1 MLFRKLFRLL
11 VLGGA
16 VVGTTSG
23 SATPGQD
30 QQAAEKKPA
39 GGWAPDGG
47 TAKAQG
53 SEGGTTKAQGSDGG
67 TAKAQGSD
75 GGTTPDPGGGVN
87 GW

>member
-23 SATPGQD
+23 CATPGQD
-30 QQAAEKKPA
+30 QQAAEKKP
-39 GGWAPDGG
+39 DGG
-47 TAKAQG
+47 SAP
-53 SEGGTTKAQGSDGG
+53 DGG

-75 GGTTPDPGGGVN
+75 GGATPDAGGGVS